1 MTFCGG
7 YIGVMRRGFN
17 KKFLAVLAAFYVV
30 SGCTGETEFYTKD
43 YSNVLSQEIQH
54 NGRVWHIFDK
64 PQEGRL
70 MITPSVRAAAGAGVA
85 TGLTLG
91 LIPSPN
97 GKASTFRPAVDAY
110 LSQKSGN
117 CGVTFARILI
127 KPYYEF
133 SYSC

>member
-1 MTFCGG
+1 
-7 YIGVMRRGFN
+7 MRKGIDM
-17 KKFLAVLAAFYVV
+17 KILAVLTAACVI

-43 YSNVLSQEIQH
+43 YSTVLPQEIQH
-54 NGRVWHIFDK
+54 NGRMWRIFDK

-70 MITPSVRAAAGAGVA
+70 MISPSARAAAGAGIA

-97 GKASTFRPAVDAY
+97 DKASTFKPAVDAY
-110 LSQKSGN
+110 LSQKSEN
-117 CGVTFARILI
+117 CGVTFSRLLI